1 MTKNKELA
9 DYIMDQLSD
18 LGDIRNIPMM
28 GGYIFYY
35 KELIFGGIYENGFFV
50 KITEASKKYMPDSLP
65 EPPYEGAKL
74 MLPVTI
80 LDDKDALQIMVEE
93 MYPELPERK
102 TKKKKK
108 YRYREIG
115 ESKNGAPF
123 QKVSQKVEYFSEK

>member
-1 MTKNKELA
+1 MSKNKELA

-35 KELIFGGIYENGFFV
+35 KERIFGGIYGKGFLV

-80 LDDKDALQIMVEE
+80 LDDKDALQIRVEE

-102 TKKKKK
+102 TKKK
-108 YRYREIG
+108 RE
-115 ESKNGAPF
+115 
-123 QKVSQKVEYFSEK
+123 